1 MKAQQDPAP
10 RCTGNYMAEFSERTK
25 LTCRLIAA
33 ACLLLMAEVINC
45 LNVFTVGLMAYY
57 GWAA

>member
-45 LNVFTVGLMAYY
+45 LNVFTVGLMA
-57 GWAA
+57 